1 MNKEFNENKVAVITG
16 GAKKIGRAT
25 AKKLA
30 EQGFNILIHT
40 GGKSIEEAKKTVEIV
55 KEYGVKS
62 NFIDGDL
69 LNLTTINKIKEAAI
83 KLGTPSV
90 LINNAA
96 LRINEDFEKITYED
110 WKKVMT
116 VNVDASFLCAQALI
130 GYMTK
135 QKWGRIISIGGVSA
149 RQSTIYGLRNA
160 AVVHMTKTLSD
171 QLGSDGITLNV
182 LHPGLT
188 QTPAIRERMSETAK
202 QQGKTLEEVEAE
214 SAKNV
219 AIKRT
224 IKPEELAFVTA
235 VLSSPKAE
243 CITGESIAGGGGA
256 IGAVFQ

>member
-1 MNKEFNENKVAVITG
+1 MSKEFNENKVAVITG

-62 NFIDGDL
+62 NFVDGDL

-116 VNVDASFLCAQALI
+116 VKN
-130 GYMTK
+130 
-135 QKWGRIISIGGVSA
+135 KWGRIVNIGGLSGHIGAKSRAHVVTSK
-149 RQSTIYGLRNA
+149 A
-160 AVVHMTKTLSD
+160 ALV
-171 QLGSDGITLNV
+171 
-182 LHPGLT
+182 GLT
-188 QTPAIRERMSETAK
+188 KAISMEFLEKGVTCNCVVPGFIVDFDSKETSLKGHWLKHPQTPNLALNRF
-202 QQGKTLEEVEAE
+202 GKPDEVAEVIANLCKKEADYINGQTLHV
-214 SAKNV
+214 S
-219 AIKRT
+219 
-224 IKPEELAFVTA
+224 
-235 VLSSPKAE
+235 
-243 CITGESIAGGGGA
+243 GGS
-256 IGAVFQ
+256 FTP